1 MTRQQ
6 ILKRLEE
13 LQDMGVVFVMSR
25 EYREL
30 LAALNG

>member
-1 MTRQQ
+1 MKAK

-25 EYREL
+25 EYRQL
-30 LAALNG
+30 LAALDG

>member
-1 MTRQQ
+1 MSREQ
-6 ILKRLEE
+6 ILRRLEE
-13 LQDMGVVFVMSR
+13 LQELGVVFVMSR